1 MIQWGNPTIN
11 YFFLLKLSI
20 TLWNALQAELILHF
34 GLWSLDVFVQCF
46 PRKAETEVSNL
57 YFIYSVQCNSSQKR
71 VKIWHLSLQAWNC
84 LFPLQ
89 VWKLESDLTSS
100 MGNPFP
106 LFCVHKLQQTFARFL
121 PKKKPTFARTLP
133 SSSIYFSPKFLY
145 GLACLSTLYWIE
157 LVEIHGNVGYKEDFR
172 RGTEWRILGG
182 DVRPSL
188 GFDSRGIPKGGD
200 LVKDS
205 WEFNNPALAGLQF
218 RVAVTKV

>member
-34 GLWSLDVFVQCF
+34 GLWSLDVFVRCF
-46 PRKAETEVSNL
+46 PRKQKQKFPFCISS
-57 YFIYSVQCNSSQKR
+57 IRCNA
-71 VKIWHLSLQAWNC
+71 IHLRKGLRSDIFSLQAWNC

-133 SSSIYFSPKFLY
+133 SSSIYFSPKFPY
-145 GLACLSTLYWIE
+145 GLACLFTLYWIE

-188 GFDSRGIPKGGD
+188 GFASRGMPKGGD

-218 RVAVTKV
+218 RVSVTKV